1 MWWLSQP
8 KLIII
13 EHKEMKKHP
22 QRAVH
27 NVCPKYL
34 FHKMVPHFLEN
45 QSPTIGYNRSLD
57 WVDVNK

>member
-13 EHKEMKKHP
+13 EHKEMKHP